1 MSCKAID
8 LYRWSK
14 SAKEV
19 KVEFIPCGGE
29 IREEVKVK
37 FIPCRG
43 EIREEVKVKF
53 TPMWWRDQRGGQ
65 G

>member
-19 KVEFIPCGGE
+19 KVELIPCGGE
-29 IREEVKVK
+29 IREEVKVEL
-37 FIPCRG
+37 IPCRG
-43 EIREEVKVKF
+43 GSERRSRLSLFLAEE
-53 TPMWWRDQRGGQ
+53 DQRGGE